1 MTISRAQIDES
12 IDMKL
17 GGDPITE
24 QNNRIQQ
31 LADELRG
38 RVDAFDFDTQQQ
50 EYVDRLS
57 QFAPQPDKFDVFD
70 LATSIS
76 QGLAAQQQGAGPD
89 SIGQGL
95 AMGFNIAS
103 ADMRERDRM
112 MEQARREIGLQAAKL
127 AMSDEKE
134 ASDFLDKALF
144 ELAKQSGTAG
154 DAKDTADISN
164 FNFYQGLSDEE
175 KKVWDK
181 MKNQDPFA
189 LYAQAEAKRK
199 GRAPGGID
207 LSKAQQKVDEEFGK
221 IIADYV
227 LKGAP
232 QVKSNLKN
240 LDEKIRILEAGEL
253 NVSGP
258 VIGTLGDAAM
268 GAFAPDAAS
277 FISDI
282 RDIVF
287 QSLREKLGAQ
297 FTEREGNRLVN
308 AAFNQYLDEG
318 RNIARLQRLYDTI
331 DKAARSKEAAYQY
344 YKDNDTISG
353 YEIVVDDF
361 ESIMRNLVQESDFE
375 GMTDEELKE
384 YFVNAG
390 PDEQEIILE
399 MVKAREEQ

>member
-1 MTISRAQIDES
+1 MTIGRPQIFES
-12 IDMKL
+12 IDMAE
-17 GGDPITE
+17 GGDPIAE
-24 QNNRIQQ
+24 QNKRLEQ
-31 LADELRG
+31 LAAELRG
-38 RVDAFDFDTQQQ
+38 RVGSFDYDTERQK
-50 EYVDRLS
+50 YVDRLS
-57 QFAPQPDKFDVFD
+57 QFAPQPDKFDIYD

-103 ADMRERDRM
+103 ADMNERDLL
-112 MEQARREIGLQAAKL
+112 MEQARQEIGLQAAKL

-164 FNFYQGLSDEE
+164 YKFYQGLDDES
-175 KKVWDK
+175 KQVWDK
-181 MKNQDPFA
+181 MKNQNPYALFA
-189 LYAQAEAKRK
+189 QEEAKRK
-199 GRAPGGID
+199 ARAPGGVD
-207 LSKAQQKVDEEFGK
+207 LSTAQKRVDEEFGK

-240 LDEKIRILEAGEL
+240 LEEKIQILETGEL

-258 VIGTLGDAAM
+258 AIGVLGDAAM

-308 AAFNQYLDEG
+308 AAFNQYLDES
-318 RNIARLQRLYDTI
+318 RNVARLQRLYDTI
-331 DKAARSKEAAYQY
+331 DQAARAKEAAFQY
-344 YKDNDTISG
+344 FKENNTISG
-353 YEIVVDDF
+353 YDIVVPDF
-361 ESIMRNLVQESDFE
+361 QSIMNSLVQESDFE
-375 GMTDEELKE
+375 GMTDDEIKE
-384 YFVNAG
+384 YFVNAS

-399 MVKAREEQ
+399 MLRAREEQ

>member
-1 MTISRAQIDES
+1 VTISRSQIFES
-12 IDMKL
+12 IDMSN

-24 QNNRIQQ
+24 QRNRIQE

-57 QFAPQPDKFDVFD
+57 QLAPQPDKFDVFD

-164 FNFYQGLSDEE
+164 YNFYQSLDEDG
-175 KKVWDK
+175 KKTWNK
-181 MKNQDPFA
+181 MKNQDPLSLF
-189 LYAQAEAKRK
+189 LLEEAKRK
-199 GRAPGGID
+199 GGAPGGID
-207 LSKAQQKVDEEFGK
+207 LTPAQKKVDEEFAK
-221 IIADYV
+221 IASDYT
-227 LKGAP
+227 LKGSA
-232 QVKSNLKN
+232 QIESNLKN

-308 AAFNQYLDEG
+308 AAFNQYLDEE
-318 RNIARLQRLYDTI
+318 RNVARLQRLYDTI
-331 DKAARSKEAAYQY
+331 DQAARAKQAAINYYQEKNTIAG
-344 YKDNDTISG
+344 YKAPVLTFSSLMDDIISNTD
-353 YEIVVDDF
+353 Y
-361 ESIMRNLVQESDFE
+361 E
-375 GMTDEELKE
+375 GMTDEELE
-384 YFVNAG
+384 NYFDTAD
-390 PDEQEIILE
+390 PREQEYILNMLKE
-399 MVKAREEQ
+399 RGSE